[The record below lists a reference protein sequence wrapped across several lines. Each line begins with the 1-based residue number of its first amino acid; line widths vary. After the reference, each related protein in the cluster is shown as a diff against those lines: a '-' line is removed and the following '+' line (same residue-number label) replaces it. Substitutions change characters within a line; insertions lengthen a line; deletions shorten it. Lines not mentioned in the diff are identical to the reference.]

1 MLTDHAILLKKSNFD
16 QILQE
21 TPAQVEALDE
31 LVMEML
37 EAGEGP
43 LYLVFYRLE
52 NGLPTWIVLNEEE
65 LMERYDLETIGDRF
79 TNRFEKIVA

>member
-1 MLTDHAILLKKSNFD
+1 MLTDHAILLKRENFD
-16 QILQE
+16 QILE
-21 TPAQVEALDE
+21 NTPAQVEALDE

-52 NGLPTWIVLNEEE
+52 SGLPTWIVLDEEE
-65 LMERYDLETIGDRF
+65 LMQRYELDTIKGRF
-79 TNRFEKIVA
+79 TNKFEKIVA